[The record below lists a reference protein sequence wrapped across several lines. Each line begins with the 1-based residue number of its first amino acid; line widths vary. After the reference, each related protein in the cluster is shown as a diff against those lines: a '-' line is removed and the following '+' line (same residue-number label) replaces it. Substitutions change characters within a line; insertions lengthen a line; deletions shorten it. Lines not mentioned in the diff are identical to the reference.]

1 MKRKIISTLDANNRM
16 GRKLNQVDNSS
27 LQILE
32 DEKIIYAISAGVV
45 LILIGVVFALAQ
57 PANLWDEVIAFFS
70 SFTLAEV
77 PRTDLIVLP
86 SPIAPSAH
94 AILYRAVFQFSLGLG
109 IFQVLLLI
117 LRLKIKSTNKKI
129 AETLASLIFWLG
141 SSYLVIRF
149 LNNSTSIN
157 IWFIFWAGI
166 LMILGLS
173 FLARGFVLYATRN

>member
-1 MKRKIISTLDANNRM
+1 MIQDDTSKT
-16 GRKLNQVDNSS
+16 
-27 LQILE
+27 QIKE

-45 LILIGVVFALAQ
+45 LILVGVIFTLAQ
-57 PANLWDEVIAFFS
+57 PANLFEKIVEFFN

-77 PRTDLIVLP
+77 PGTNLLFLP
-86 SPIAPSAH
+86 SPIAPSVH
-94 AILYRAVFQFSLGLG
+94 FILYGAAFQFSLGLG
-109 IFQVLLLI
+109 IFQVLLLFF
-117 LRLKIKSTNKKI
+117 RLKTKSPTKKI
-129 AETLASLIFWLG
+129 AETLGSLIFWLG

-173 FLARGFVLYATRN
+173 FLARGFVLYATRQ